1 MQAGSAW
8 VDITPDRPLNL
19 MGQMHERLSES
30 TRDPLT
36 LNLVLLDDGSVRIAL
51 VSIDVCVVPDELIAR
66 LREAISSAAD
76 VPAEAIHIAATH
88 THVAP
93 YTSDRIKGAPDDAWL
108 AELVEHARTA
118 ATEAAG
124 DLTPVTLF
132 AGNGYV
138 EQMGWNRRGM
148 RRDGQ
153 CHMYFG
159 QWSDGF
165 VGIEGPRD
173 GHVGLIFAR
182 DEAGGMKFVISSFS
196 THPNCN
202 EGANYYS
209 ADIPGEVRKMLR
221 QVYGPQLGVVY
232 FTGAAGDTAPTIM
245 KTSHAKSRTWR
256 GEEGVVRSG
265 RYLGAEMVKI
275 ISGSLDEPMVGPTL
289 ANESRGL
296 SIPMRPWCETGM
308 EIEGRK
314 GSGIYDFWKDS
325 KDNWAKL
332 EAEDNPV
339 HTPVGVVRIGDAAVC
354 FNPSELFCEF
364 GLAIKKDS
372 PARVTLIAELA
383 DGYVGY
389 VPTADAILHGGYSA
403 AALSHTR
410 LVPDAGWQIVENTRD
425 MLASA
430 FESA

>member
-1 MQAGSAW
+1 MRAGSAW
-8 VDITPDRPLNL
+8 AEITPDRPLPL
-19 MGQMHERLSES
+19 MGQMHERISER

-36 LNLVLLDDGSVRIAL
+36 LNIVLLDDGSVRSAL
-51 VSIDVCVVPDELIAR
+51 VSVDVCVLPDEMIAR
-66 LREAISSAAD
+66 LREAISS
-76 VPAEAIHIAATH
+76 VTGVEHEAIHIAATH

-93 YTSDRIKGAPDDAWL
+93 YTSDRIMGDPDPRWL
-108 AELVEHARTA
+108 DELVEHARA
-118 ATEAAG
+118 AAEKANA
-124 DLTPVTLF
+124 DLSTVTLY
-132 AGNGYV
+132 AGNGYI

-159 QWSDGF
+159 QWSEGF

-173 GHVGLIFAR
+173 GQVGVIFAR
-182 DEAGGMKFVISSFS
+182 DEAGEMKFVISSFS

-202 EGANYYS
+202 EGERYYS

-232 FTGAAGDTAPTIM
+232 FTGAAADTAPTIM
-245 KTSHAKSRTWR
+245 LTSHAKSRTWR

-275 ISGSLDEPMVGPTL
+275 ISESLDQPMSEPKL
-289 ANESRGL
+289 ANQTRSL
-296 SIPMRPWCETGM
+296 KVPMRPWCETGM

-314 GSGIYDFWKDS
+314 GSGIYDFWKAS
-325 KDNWAKL
+325 KDNWAQL
-332 EAEDNPV
+332 EKEDNPV
-339 HTPVGVVRIGDAAVC
+339 HTPVGVLRIGDAAVC
-354 FNPSELFCEF
+354 FNPAELYCAF

-389 VPTADAILHGGYSA
+389 VPTPEAIGHGGYSA

-410 LVPDAGWQIVENTRD
+410 LVPDAGWQIVDTTKQL
-425 MLASA
+425 LADA
-430 FESA
+430 FA